1 MYSVSSLVVQVGQV
15 DSGRQCCHLVSWGEF
30 SHWEELDLLTVRMSD
45 PDTSHKGR
53 GFSNPAYSLSE
64 ETEAPVVP
72 TTVTNGL
79 TRSNSLDQD
88 PDHIEVSLEEGASN
102 PEDEVLQRAA
112 GFFVDNNE
120 NYKVSWAEASHRI
133 SDSSEDPSRPPS
145 KGMNKE
151 YLRWR
156 LRRLVESI
164 YFRLTTIILILI
176 DLIIITVDLAMG
188 RQAPFGLKIADFV
201 FSLYFVLEIVV
212 RIVAITPPA
221 FFVQCYNTIDFV
233 IVFSTFIISCV
244 ALNGQPL
251 AEGLALFTV
260 LRFIRIVRIYKI
272 YAEKQHLQTGFR
284 QLISQNK
291 RRYQQDGFDLD
302 LTYVSQLIFS
312 VHF

>member
-1 MYSVSSLVVQVGQV
+1 MSGPQDFTDLTTT
-15 DSGRQCCHLVSWGEF
+15 DS
-30 SHWEELDLLTVRMSD
+30 
-45 PDTSHKGR
+45 GR
-53 GFSNPAYSLSE
+53 GFSNPAYSLTTGVE
-64 ETEAPVVP
+64 ETPVVP
-72 TTVTNGL
+72 NGVS
-79 TRSNSLDQD
+79 RSNSLGQD

-112 GFFVDNNE
+112 GFFVDNND

-133 SDSSEDPSRPPS
+133 SDSQDDPSRPPS

-164 YFRLTTIILILI
+164 YFRLTTIILILV
-176 DLIIITVDLAMG
+176 DLIVITVDLALG
-188 RQAPFGLKIADFV
+188 REAPFGLKITDFV

-212 RIVAITPPA
+212 RIVAITPA
-221 FFVQCYNTIDFV
+221 SFFVQFYNTVDFV

-244 ALNGQPL
+244 ALDGTPL

-260 LRFIRIVRIYKI
+260 LRFVRIVRIYKI
-272 YAEKQHLQTGFR
+272 YTEKKHLQTGIR
-284 QLISQNK
+284 QLVSQNK

-302 LTYVSQLIFS
+302 LTYVSKYEE
-312 VHF
+312 